1 MLQLL
6 IDIDIKNT
14 KYIFFVL
21 IFFLLLFIII
31 SDFFYNNNIIYLK
44 HLKKYIKDCKK
55 LTLYNRTKIYNKH
68 PYITVCLS
76 VFNMEN
82 YIEKNLLSILDQSFQ
97 DFEII
102 IINDASKDDTEN
114 IIKRIQLTED
124 RIKLIC
130 HSNNLGR
137 YRSYIE
143 SILNS
148 ESEFILL
155 MDPKDMYLNEN
166 IFQELHNYNTKKN
179 FDIIEFTIYYQFDG
193 RNNIFY
199 QENNFGIHYHKFNKN
214 IIYQPELS
222 DILYYL
228 PGTKEYSHIICRSIF
243 NKLIRREIFIHIK
256 NYIGKEYFK
265 EYIISADDMIMN
277 ILSYQYAH
285 NYTNI
290 YLPGYLY
297 IIRKEIY
304 GDDVKDKLKKI
315 LSVNHLF
322 YFKLFYKYLKDYN
335 KDKNILFSEMKNL
348 QRFILDIKDSK
359 IIQYTML
366 QKNLIYQIM
375 QEINLSKEFQLYLQ
389 NLMNYYQN

>member
-1 MLQLL
+1 
-6 IDIDIKNT
+6 
-14 KYIFFVL
+14 
-21 IFFLLLFIII
+21 
-31 SDFFYNNNIIYLK
+31 
-44 HLKKYIKDCKK
+44 
-55 LTLYNRTKIYNKH
+55 
-68 PYITVCLS
+68 
-76 VFNMEN
+76 MEN

-148 ESEFILL
+148 ESVFILL

-166 IFQELHNYNTKKN
+166 IFQELHDYNTKKN
-179 FDIIEFTIYYQFDG
+179 FDIIEFSIYYQFDG

-199 QENNFGIHYHKFNKN
+199 QGNNFGTHYHKFNKN

-228 PGTKEYSHIICRSIF
+228 PGTKNYSNTICRSIF
-243 NKLIRREIFIHIK
+243 NKLIRREIFINIK
-256 NYIGKEYFK
+256 NYIGKEYYK
-265 EYIISADDMIMN
+265 KYIISTDDMIMN
-277 ILSYQYAH
+277 ILSYQYAN

-290 YLPGYLY
+290 YLPGYLS
-297 IIRKEIY
+297 IIRKEKY
-304 GDDVKDKLKKI
+304 RDNEKDKLKKI
-315 LSVNHLF
+315 LAVNHLF

-335 KDKNILFSEMKNL
+335 KDKNILFYEMKNL

-359 IIQYTML
+359 IIQYTLL
-366 QKNLIYQIM
+366 QKNFIYQIM